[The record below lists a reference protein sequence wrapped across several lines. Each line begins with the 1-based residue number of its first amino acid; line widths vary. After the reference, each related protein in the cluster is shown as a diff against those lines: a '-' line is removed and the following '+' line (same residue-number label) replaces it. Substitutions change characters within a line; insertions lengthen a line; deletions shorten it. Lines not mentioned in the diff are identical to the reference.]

1 VSDPRTARDM
11 LQALLEGIAST
22 GVTYSINGEDQQAV
36 GTLSFVSAGVL
47 TFSQVLNVLDV
58 PTSAPYS
65 DDDGDLVELLASL
78 FVVGETAAQNSD
90 ELKQLLYERQYP
102 GYKIVDT
109 HNEPKLFMLPVQRDP
124 HEFTAQT
131 GKPDGTSSVFPV
143 YFELKGTGSD
153 FHSLLQCTR
162 RVWSSVCAYG
172 LFRRHYA
179 VAPAGKGTWWITVAT
194 NDHDAATAEKRALY
208 FMRVHSGD
216 VMRIVDAVHQFGFHN
231 RDHFYNSNAYE
242 VSCALAAVGVSWHHC
257 RVNLRSA
264 SSSRVYEVTLDG
276 SGRELLTSEDA
287 LRLMLKLNPD
297 RVRYTREATNL
308 ERVAQQYQARGI
320 AFYAIASLNWPE
332 DVVDGPHVNF
342 FGEPDDAAALGV
354 DSGVALLLRERVRKH
369 VSDQANA
376 ATSAVTSPTTW
387 FADGTMAPLQ
397 TLRGPVHAIFM
408 HEGTTAPVQP
418 TRALY
423 EDIATALKML
433 KSAGVRHCD
442 IRRRHNL
449 LYFRCSSSYQLI
461 DFDLSA
467 GPGDKVFLTLGTD
480 QCRAAPYCV
489 RRQLQEQLERC
500 GDHCDDQTY
509 EVEWDHAD
517 DLAMFSEYLFEKLG
531 FI

>member
-1 VSDPRTARDM
+1 
-11 LQALLEGIAST
+11 
-22 GVTYSINGEDQQAV
+22 
-36 GTLSFVSAGVL
+36 
-47 TFSQVLNVLDV
+47 
-58 PTSAPYS
+58 
-65 DDDGDLVELLASL
+65 
-78 FVVGETAAQNSD
+78 
-90 ELKQLLYERQYP
+90 
-102 GYKIVDT
+102 
-109 HNEPKLFMLPVQRDP
+109 
-124 HEFTAQT
+124 
-131 GKPDGTSSVFPV
+131 
-143 YFELKGTGSD
+143 
-153 FHSLLQCTR
+153 
-162 RVWSSVCAYG
+162 VCAYG

-194 NDHDAATAEKRALY
+194 NAHDAATAEKKALR

-216 VMRIVDAVHQFGFHN
+216 VMRIVDAVHQFGFQN
-231 RDHFYNSNAYE
+231 RYHFYNSNAYE

-276 SGRELLTSEDA
+276 TSQELLTSENA

-297 RVRYTREATNL
+297 RVRYTREVTNL

-332 DVVDGPHVNF
+332 DVVDEPRVNF

-369 VSDQANA
+369 VSGQANA
-376 ATSAVTSPTTW
+376 ATSTATSPTTW
-387 FADGTMAPLQ
+387 FADGTMAPPQ

-408 HEGTTAPVQP
+408 HEGTAAPVQP

-423 EDIATALKML
+423 KDIAMALKML

-449 LYFRCSSSYQLI
+449 LYFKCSSSYQLI

-467 GPGDKVFLTLGTD
+467 GPGEKVFLTLGTD
-480 QCRAAPYCV
+480 QCRAAPFCV
-489 RRQLQEQLERC
+489 RRQLQDQLERC
-500 GDHCDDQTY
+500 AGHNDSQTY